1 MATVNLSNR
10 KEAIELANRYMELKA
25 QEKAMKVESDKI
37 LEKLQRMSGGEDADV
52 GAFKLTCVTRKGSI
66 RYAEVVKELLPE
78 ADLEQFRGA
87 SSEFWRLS

>member
-1 MATVNLSNR
+1 MSKVNLSNR

-66 RYAEVVKELLPE
+66 RYAEAVKELLPD
-78 ADLEQFRGA
+78 AGLEKYRGEP
-87 SSEFWRLS
+87 SNFWRLS